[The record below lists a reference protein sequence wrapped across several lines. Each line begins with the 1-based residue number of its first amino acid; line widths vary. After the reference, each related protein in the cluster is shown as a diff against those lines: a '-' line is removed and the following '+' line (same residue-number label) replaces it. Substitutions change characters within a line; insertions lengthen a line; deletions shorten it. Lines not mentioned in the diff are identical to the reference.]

1 VVTEEMMIA
10 HVVVVLILLE
20 DMEDRVQGPDH
31 DLDLEIV
38 EDMMID
44 IVMMIA
50 DMLVTIAIVQSI
62 DMEVA
67 TRSHEGMD

>member
-1 VVTEEMMIA
+1 MMIA

>member
-1 VVTEEMMIA
+1 
-10 HVVVVLILLE
+10 
-20 DMEDRVQGPDH
+20 MEDRVQGPDH